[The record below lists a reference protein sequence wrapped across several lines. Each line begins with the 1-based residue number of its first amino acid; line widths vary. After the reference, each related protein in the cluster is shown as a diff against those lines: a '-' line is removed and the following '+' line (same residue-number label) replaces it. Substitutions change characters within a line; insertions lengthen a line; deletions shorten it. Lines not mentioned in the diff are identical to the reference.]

1 MIQKKSH
8 TLNASLSTKLK
19 VLKFYHG
26 RWNVVRLQTK
36 WLWVRVP
43 LQSLKLQISRLF
55 RARSSLTFKATIE
68 CAFTLKSVR
77 DMLRTYSQINWS
89 IRLKKEGFLHLD
101 SLIPKIKEIH
111 MKSLIKAIQSQVTL
125 PFDLSDDLNVSAPTF
140 TTRETFDM
148 ELFIGL
154 TMWST

>member
-1 MIQKKSH
+1 
-8 TLNASLSTKLK
+8 
-19 VLKFYHG
+19 
-26 RWNVVRLQTK
+26 
-36 WLWVRVP
+36 
-43 LQSLKLQISRLF
+43 
-55 RARSSLTFKATIE
+55 
-68 CAFTLKSVR
+68 
-77 DMLRTYSQINWS
+77 MLRTYGQINWS

-148 ELFIGL
+148 ELFTGL
-154 TMWST
+154 TM

>member
-1 MIQKKSH
+1 M
-8 TLNASLSTKLK
+8 
-19 VLKFYHG
+19 
-26 RWNVVRLQTK
+26 
-36 WLWVRVP
+36 
-43 LQSLKLQISRLF
+43 QSLKLQISRLF

-154 TMWST
+154 TM